1 MSEDPPFGDRLLEVI
16 AVVLLAVSTLGTAW
30 SGYQASQWSGVQSE
44 DNQRET
50 NHRLEA
56 NRLFARSIQ
65 TFTYDS
71 NVIAFYAQAVATNNT
86 ALARFY
92 RTSMARKELLPYL
105 DKWEATVRAGGTPTP
120 LLEDPQ
126 YINAQSGGY
135 SAEQDAAEKA
145 ARTAQE
151 AAQRSQSY
159 TLNTIVLAV
168 ALFFAGV
175 TSSFRYRSVRT
186 LLIILAILT
195 LSFAATRLADL
206 PIA

>member
-1 MSEDPPFGDRLLEVI
+1 MSEERTFGDRVLEVI

-30 SGYQASQWSGVQSE
+30 CGYQASQWSGVQTE
-44 DNQRET
+44 YNQQET

-56 NRLFARSIQ
+56 NRQFARAIQ
-65 TFTYDS
+65 TFSYDS
-71 NVIAFYAQAVATNNT
+71 SVIAFYAQAVQAHNT
-86 ALARFY
+86 RLADFY
-92 RTSMARKELLPYL
+92 RTVMARKDLLPFL

-126 YINAQSGGY
+126 YVNAQSSGFT
-135 SAEQDAAEKA
+135 AEQDAAEKA
-145 ARTAQE
+145 ARAAQQ
-151 AAQRSQSY
+151 AAQRAQSY

-186 LLIILAILT
+186 MLIILAILT

>member
-1 MSEDPPFGDRLLEVI
+1 MDEDSPFGDRLLEVI

-30 SGYQASQWSGVQSE
+30 SAYQASQWSGVQTQ
-44 DNQRET
+44 DNQQET

-56 NRLFARSIQ
+56 NRQFARATQ

-71 NVIAFYAQAVATNNT
+71 SVIALYAQAVQAKNA
-86 ALARFY
+86 ALADFY
-92 RTSMARKELLPYL
+92 RGTMARKGLLPFL

-126 YINAQSGGY
+126 YVNAQSSGY
-135 SAEQDAAEKA
+135 TAEQDAAEKA
-145 ARTAQE
+145 AR
-151 AAQRSQSY
+151 AAQQAAQQSQSY

>member
-1 MSEDPPFGDRLLEVI
+1 MDGDPPFGDRLLEVI

-44 DNQRET
+44 DNQQET

-56 NRLFARSIQ
+56 NRQFARATQ

-71 NVIAFYAQAVATNNT
+71 SVIAFYAQAVQAKNT
-86 ALARFY
+86 GLAAFY
-92 RTSMARKELLPYL
+92 RSTMARKGLLPFL

-126 YINAQSGGY
+126 YVNAQSSGFT
-135 SAEQDAAEKA
+135 AEQDAAEKA
-145 ARTAQE
+145 ARAAQQ
-151 AAQRSQSY
+151 AAQRAQSY

-186 LLIILAILT
+186 MLIILSILT